1 MPLLVKMLWPS
12 LLTWLQSTVKNPKS
26 IAAEKQRLIELRDT
40 LNVILSGM

>member
-1 MPLLVKMLWPS
+1 MPLLVKILWPS

-26 IAAEKQRLIELRDT
+26 VATEKQRFTELRDT